1 MSRRTAPVAQDAA
14 APAPTDEAAPAGLG
28 FERWLGLLTSFVA
41 PLTLVTTLLFYFGY
55 VSSREYFRSF
65 GIDVDILGFSSQQFV
80 MRSPGALFVPVT
92 ALLLATAALLIGH
105 RMLRVAL
112 LRSTSGARRRV
123 VAAFAGAGVA
133 LTGGGLVFAVL
144 LPALDDGGPWPLVAP
159 LALAAGAGLAAYA
172 VSTARVL
179 AGRRDGRAVA
189 VLLVLVMVAA
199 TFWTTATVAQWWGRG
214 EARTLA
220 ADLRSLPAVVLDS
233 QERLYPGNDAIGF
246 QDLAP
251 TTPPAGAEE
260 PSVPAETTHRYR
272 YSGLRLLVRG
282 DGALYLVPDVW
293 SPDASTLVIPD
304 DQDVRIRYRFLPDV
318 AG

>member
-1 MSRRTAPVAQDAA
+1 MPSCGRRRALDAA
-14 APAPTDEAAPAGLG
+14 SSPPWPAPGSRSRAA
-28 FERWLGLLTSFVA
+28 
-41 PLTLVTTLLFYFGY
+41 
-55 VSSREYFRSF
+55 VSS
-65 GIDVDILGFSSQQFV
+65 
-80 MRSPGALFVPVT
+80 SPSCC
-92 ALLLATAALLIGH
+92 
-105 RMLRVAL
+105 R
-112 LRSTSGARRRV
+112 RSTTEARGRWSHRWH
-123 VAAFAGAGVA
+123 F
-133 LTGGGLVFAVL
+133 
-144 LPALDDGGPWPLVAP
+144 
-159 LALAAGAGLAAYA
+159 AAGAGLAAYA
-172 VSTARVL
+172 ASTARVL

-260 PSVPAETTHRYR
+260 PSVPAETMHRYR

-304 DQDVRIRYRFLPDV
+304 DQDVRIRYRFLPDA